1 MLAVDSCGL
10 DLLLHQASP
19 ILESMSSG
27 EEPRDPSTIATENP
41 APERRSASFMRRVRI
56 RNYKSIGKC
65 DVELHGLTL
74 LVGRNGSGKSN
85 FLDALRFVTDGL
97 QTSLDHAI
105 KARGGIDAVR
115 RRSTG
120 HPRNFAIELDI
131 TLADWCLATYGFE
144 ISARPRG
151 KFAVKHERL
160 RVCSPDGRSTASYD
174 VAEGEVVNSSE
185 KPAPPAFADR
195 LYLVTASGLPSFRP
209 VYDALLAMGFYN
221 LNPDAMK
228 ELQSPDAGEL
238 LHRDGSNIASVISR
252 LKADQPETMAR
263 IIAYL
268 SSIVPG
274 IIEVDRVALG
284 PRETL
289 EFRQEVKGATHPWR
303 FYAVSV
309 SDGTLRALGIL
320 AAVMQFA
327 GHRTPVRFVGVEEPE
342 TALHPAAAGALMD
355 ALSEAAEHTQIILTS
370 HSGVLLDELD
380 IEEHGLIAVVSEQG
394 VTKLAPP
401 DTASTQAIRDHLY
414 SAGELQ
420 RMDQLGPD
428 IDALRRQEQLRLF
441 DDGEEA

>member
-1 MLAVDSCGL
+1 MSTGERASEAPAAATVDR
-10 DLLLHQASP
+10 A
-19 ILESMSSG
+19 
-27 EEPRDPSTIATENP
+27 AAP
-41 APERRSASFMRRVRI
+41 AFVRRVRI
-56 RNYKSIGKC
+56 RNYKSVGKC
-65 DVELHGLTL
+65 DVALHPLTL

-131 TLADWCLATYGFE
+131 TLDDRHFATYRFE
-144 ISARPRG
+144 IAARSRG
-151 KFAVKHERL
+151 KFAVKREEL
-160 RVCSPDGRSTASYD
+160 RIVAPNGGAIASYT
-174 VAEGEVVNSSE
+174 VADGEVVQSS
-185 KPAPPAFADR
+185 AASSPPAFPDR
-195 LYLVTASGLPSFRP
+195 LYLVTASGLPEFRAT
-209 VYDALLAMGFYN
+209 YDALLAMGFYN

-252 LKADQPETMAR
+252 LRADQPETMDR

-268 SSIVPG
+268 TSVVPG
-274 IIEVDRVALG
+274 IVEVDRVALG
-284 PRETL
+284 PRETV

-320 AAVMQFA
+320 AAVMQFV
-327 GHRTPVRFVGVEEPE
+327 GHETPVRFVGVEEPE

-355 ALSEAAEHTQIILTS
+355 ALSEAAQHTQIVVTS
-370 HSGVLLDELD
+370 HSGVLLDEID
-380 IEEHGLIAVVSEQG
+380 IEEHGLLSVISEQG
-394 VTKLAPP
+394 VTKLATI
-401 DTASTQAIRDHLY
+401 DQASKQSIGDHLY
-414 SAGELQ
+414 TAGELQ

-428 IDALRRQEQLRLF
+428 MEDLKRQEQLRLF
-441 DDGEEA
+441 EDDEEL